1 MQIIQVIDLDGTTV
15 KVDNTNPSEPKIAS
29 ALRFDTG
36 VRKNVAIGDITELVF
51 AKPLNANVEA
61 ICVGYKGTDGK
72 YYGITGN
79 GEESIF
85 GASAPK
91 KERREEKFVLG
102 FSSDGLKNMYID
114 VITTGSEYKGS
125 TGQEELNGRGAKVTE
140 PVYVRFGDEAKLY
153 RFELHYQ
160 DPANAHYVLQGIEPY
175 AGSLP
180 TSVVDIEVG
189 TSDNI
194 NDTTHTAS
202 TQLIQTGATEFS
214 RPAFTTFSHIQTIFT
229 PVNRA

>member
-36 VRKNVAIGDITELVF
+36 VRKNVAIGDIAELVF

-61 ICVGYKGTDGK
+61 ICIGYKGTDGK

-91 KERREEKFVLG
+91 KEARNTNFTLG
-102 FSSDGLKNMYID
+102 FSADGLNNMYID
-114 VITTGSEYKGS
+114 VTTTGSEYKGT
-125 TGQEELNGRGAKVTE
+125 TGQEELNGRGAKVTG
-140 PVYVRFGDEAKLY
+140 PLYVRFGDETKLY
-153 RFELHYQ
+153 RFELHSQ
-160 DPANAHYVLQGIEPY
+160 DPANARYVFQGTEPY
-175 AGSLP
+175 AGKPFIGVLH
-180 TSVVDIEVG
+180 IEVG

-202 TQLIQTGATEFS
+202 TDLISVSNTEYS
-214 RPAFTTFSHIQTIFT
+214 IPAHNPISHIQSIFT